1 MTQTAQPTPAS
12 RELDV
17 AIVGA
22 GFAGMY
28 LIHTLRKRG
37 FSVRAFEAGSDV
49 GGTWYWNRY
58 PGCRVDIVSMEY
70 SYQFSEDLQQ
80 DWEWS
85 EKYATQPELF
95 KYAKHVAER
104 FDLRKDIQFHTRVTR
119 ATYHDKTARWT
130 VQTDQGESIS
140 AQYFILATGIL
151 SAPNLPP
158 FKGLDSFEGD
168 FYHTGKWPHEPVDFS
183 GRRVGVIG
191 TGSSGCQA
199 IPLIAAQAAS
209 TTVFQRTPNY
219 VIPAYNETLQP
230 EAVQAIKRAY
240 PEFRANNKK
249 YPFAFSFETT
259 GKSALEVTPAERERA
274 FEQAWARGGLMFMGI
289 FNDLLTNHAA
299 NATAQD
305 FFRRKLKSIIK
316 DEATVAALMPDFAL
330 GCKRLIVGTDFY
342 ETFNR
347 SNVQLVS
354 VKDTPIECITP
365 KGLMVGGREHEFDAI
380 VFATGFDA
388 ISGPIL
394 NIDIHGKAGVAMR
407 DKWRAGPSCYLG
419 LMPAGFPNL
428 FTITGPGSPSALS
441 NVLKSIEQHVD
452 FIADCISGVREQ
464 GLNMIESNDDAE
476 QAWLVHVDEIASRSV
491 FKSCNSWYLG
501 SNIPGKPRVF
511 TAYIGWPQYAAE
523 LDSVRE
529 DNYRGF
535 HFGTVGS
542 AESVAAK

>member
-1 MTQTAQPTPAS
+1 
-12 RELDV
+12 
-17 AIVGA
+17 
-22 GFAGMY
+22 MY
-28 LIHTLRKRG
+28 LIHTQRKRG
-37 FSVRAFEAGSDV
+37 FGVRAFEAGSDV
-49 GGTWYWNRY
+49 GGTWYWSRY
-58 PGCRVDIVSMEY
+58 PGCRVDIVSM
-70 SYQFSEDLQQ
+70 
-80 DWEWS
+80 
-85 EKYATQPELF
+85 
-95 KYAKHVAER
+95 
-104 FDLRKDIQFHTRVTR
+104 
-119 ATYHDKTARWT
+119 
-130 VQTDQGESIS
+130 
-140 AQYFILATGIL
+140 
-151 SAPNLPP
+151 PP
-158 FKGLDSFEGD
+158 FKGLDSFAGD
-168 FYHTGKWPHEPVDFS
+168 FYHTGQWPHEPVDFS

-209 TTVFQRTPNY
+209 TTVFQRTANY
-219 VIPAYNETLQP
+219 VIPAYNETLKP

-259 GKSALEVTPAERERA
+259 GKSALEVTPEERERA

-289 FNDLLTNHAA
+289 FNDLLINHEA

-305 FFRRKLKSIIK
+305 FFPRKLKSIIK

-347 SNVQLVS
+347 PNVNLVN
-354 VKDTPIECITP
+354 VKDTPIECITT
-365 KGLMVGGREHEFDAI
+365 KGVTVGGREHEFDAI

-394 NIDIHGKAGVAMR
+394 NIDIHGKHGVAMR
-407 DKWRAGPSCYLG
+407 DTWKAGPSCYLG

-428 FTITGPGSPSALS
+428 FTITGPGSPSVLS

-452 FIADCISGVREQ
+452 FIADCITGVREQ
-464 GLNMIESNDDAE
+464 GLNIIESNEDAE
-476 QAWLVHVDEIASRSV
+476 QAWLVHVDAIASRSV

-523 LDSVRE
+523 LASVRA

-542 AESVAAK
+542 AESVTAG